1 MNVALRPRIT
11 KEEFLEWEDRQELRY
26 EFDGYRAIAMFGGTQ
41 AHDIIAMNIA
51 FELQLRLGDGP
62 CRFHSGGM
70 KIEVAG
76 RIRYPDAFVV
86 CSPVEPKGKLITDPV
101 VVFEVQS
108 ESTAL
113 IDQTIKNEEYCA
125 TPSIRR
131 YVMLSQSAVVANV
144 YARIGSTWTGSLI
157 TGSDGVLS
165 MPEIGVEL
173 PLGLLYRRLSFDV
186 TGAGQG

>member
-131 YVMLSQSAVVANV
+131 YVMLSQSAVVADV
-144 YARIGSTWTGSLI
+144 YARIGCTWTGSLI

>member
-11 KEEFLEWEDRQELRY
+11 KEEFLEWEERQELRY
-26 EFDGYRAIAMFGGTQ
+26 EFDGYRAIAMVGGTQ
-41 AHDIIAMNIA
+41 AHDIIAMNIII
-51 FELQLRLGDGP
+51 EIGMRLADAP
-62 CRFHSGGM
+62 CRVHGGGM

-131 YVMLSQSAVVANV
+131 YVMLSQNAIVANV
-144 YARIGSTWTGSLI
+144 YARIGSTWTGSLV
-157 TGSDGVLS
+157 TGANTVLAL
-165 MPEIGVEL
+165 PEIGVEL
-173 PLGLLYRRLSFDV
+173 PLGLLYRRLSFNEADTV
-186 TGAGQG
+186 KG